1 MFALARKEEERATNE
16 LELKWRAIF
25 QIFIADVFH
34 EKNSLDDRLLVKNE
48 FNKIERDGTSNNLV
62 RPSFFFF
69 I

>member
-34 EKNSLDDRLLVKNE
+34 EKNSLDDRLLVKNK

-62 RPSFFFF
+62 RPFFFF